1 MEKDVFADTR
11 MHPNLAL
18 MEGLTQRPVCCMVMK
33 NAADAQVC
41 ALDVQLVHVYRQGT
55 LCTVLFE
62 LPQESG
68 WQAALELR
76 LGALGLTV
84 GMSGPFALAASAHG
98 CMRKAQLALETG
110 ARVAPQRALY
120 PMNEYSEAALVAAAA
135 DVLAGEGF
143 VQEDFCNAAIARMIE
158 LDAYAGT
165 QYAGSLHAYL
175 SHGLDLRRAAQAL
188 NIHRNTLDYR
198 MKRVQELFE
207 LDLTDVNT
215 CFELLF
221 SFWLMDNFPGEAGRK
236 QEKMQDEK
244 PFDPAWMQAALWRY
258 MEGGAVQADDREA
271 QFACRLLGVGV
282 NRMAD
287 EDRAALL
294 RTLCAL
300 LPQAGTCAFDEDML
314 LFALPPQEMEAFA
327 SACRVKCDKV
337 GCHTVVTQAL
347 RAGRLMQRAK
357 LCRMALYAAPQ
368 CHVGMQEMGSM
379 LFFMVL
385 ERRISLSP
393 YLCEEVIRVMDDDAM
408 RGTALSRSL
417 YAYLL
422 NFMDM
427 KRAAAQLGIHR
438 NTMEYQMRKIDAL
451 IGKTVSQS
459 QRFLMMCTYKMLALP
474 DMRHPEL

>member
-1 MEKDVFADTR
+1 MQKDMFADTL

-18 MEGLTQRPVCCMVMK
+18 TEGLTQRPVCCMVME
-33 NAADAQVC
+33 NAADAQVR
-41 ALDVQLVHVYRQGT
+41 ALDVQIVHVYRQGK

-62 LPQESG
+62 LPLESG
-68 WQAALELR
+68 WQAALECR
-76 LGALGLTV
+76 LGALGLTA

-110 ARVAPQRALY
+110 ARIEPGRVLY
-120 PMNEYSEAALVAAAA
+120 PMSEYSEAALVIAAA
-135 DVLAGEGF
+135 DALALEDF
-143 VQEDFCNAAIARMIE
+143 VPEDFCDAAIARMIE
-158 LDAYAGT
+158 LDAHAGT
-165 QYAGSLHAYL
+165 QYADSLHAYL
-175 SHGLDLRRAAQAL
+175 SYGLDLRQAAHAL

-207 LDLTDVNT
+207 FDLTDVNT

-221 SFWLMDNFPGEAGRK
+221 SFWLMDNFPGEAGQK
-236 QEKMQDEK
+236 HGEKTYE
-244 PFDPAWMQAALWRY
+244 PAWIQAALWRY
-258 MEGGAVQADDREA
+258 MEGGTAPIDDPAA
-271 QFACRLLGVGV
+271 QFTCRLLGVSV
-282 NRMAD
+282 NCMAD
-287 EDRAALL
+287 EERTALL
-294 RTLCAL
+294 RALCAL
-300 LPQAGTCAFDEDML
+300 LPQTGSCAFDEDML
-314 LFALPPQEMEAFA
+314 LFALPPQEMEVFA
-327 SACRVKCDKV
+327 CACRSECDKV
-337 GCHTVVTQAL
+337 GCHTVVTQTL
-347 RAGRLMQRAK
+347 HTGRLMQHAK

-368 CHVGMQEMGSM
+368 CHISIQEIGSM

-393 YLCEEVIRVMDDDAM
+393 YLCEDVIRVMDDDAM
-408 RGTALSRSL
+408 RGTALSKSL

-427 KRAAAQLGIHR
+427 KRAAALLGIHR

-474 DMRHPEL
+474 DIYRL